1 MPSGP
6 GRTHSPPPT
15 LRLVLPHLL
24 LDMGDLLPVLVRGAA
39 QGEHD
44 LTSGVEPEIVQA
56 RDWEEEHHK
65 DEPIVDNDML

>member
-1 MPSGP
+1 
-6 GRTHSPPPT
+6 
-15 LRLVLPHLL
+15 
-24 LDMGDLLPVLVRGAA
+24 MGHLLPVFVRGAA

-65 DEPIVDNDML
+65 DEPVVDNDML